1 MPQKVEAY
9 RAELTTRVPSQGE
22 LTPESRYLT
31 TTGLMA
37 QGPTHTHTHTHKLIN
52 QKYKCIHTLVS
63 GK

>member
-1 MPQKVEAY
+1 MSQKVEAY
-9 RAELTTRVPSQGE
+9 RAELTTRVPSQEE

-37 QGPTHTHTHTHKLIN
+37 RGPTHTHTHKLIN